1 MYRTV
6 IMHDFMCGVS
16 VCMVHSM
23 HFATSEVTWIDMDS
37 RMEEKAELA
46 GGTVVCYVRE
56 GTPGSL
62 CSWLCF
68 LSL

>member
-1 MYRTV
+1 M
-6 IMHDFMCGVS
+6 
-16 VCMVHSM
+16 HSM
-23 HFATSEVTWIDMDS
+23 HFATSEVTWIDMDF

-62 CSWLCF
+62 CSWLCS